1 MMYEYRKYKDLKKI
15 DPKRLN
21 PRERFDLDMQ
31 IQDLQNDVLAG
42 VIFFGIGGLIAV
54 FAVAMLIAEHSRW

>member
-1 MMYEYRKYKDLKKI
+1 MMYEYRKYKELKEI
-15 DPKRLN
+15 NPKRLS

-54 FAVAMLIAEHSRW
+54 FAVAMLIAEHSRG

>member
-1 MMYEYRKYKDLKKI
+1 MMYEYRKYKELKEI
-15 DPKRLN
+15 NPKRLS

-54 FAVAMLIAEHSRW
+54 FAVAMLIAEHSRS